1 MILFYMLGIFA
12 LIFELAVMSKPHR
25 SWEFILEQKQKAK
38 EKIEEKTEKEK
49 AFAVLQTLY
58 FIWAVMGIL
67 TTQWISFLIFVIYS
81 LTIGRMKVMS
91 PVLTFLDA
99 FFSFIMILW
108 IILNGVHFKYDLW
121 SIITNYYSL

>member
-1 MILFYMLGIFA
+1 VVI
-12 LIFELAVMSKPHR
+12 SKPYR
-25 SWEFILEQKQKAK
+25 SWEFLLEQKQKVK

-58 FIWAVMGIL
+58 FIWSVMGLL

-81 LTIGRMKVMS
+81 LTIGRMKIIS
-91 PVLTFLDA
+91 PVFIFLDA
-99 FFSFIMILW
+99 FLSFIMILW